1 MTRFSK
7 LYRRRFVF
15 VYTWIAV
22 LMLFFIVLRFIPIV
36 STFGLS
42 LFRWELIKPNKPFI
56 GLENYIKLT
65 GDENF
70 LEAIRNTT
78 VFAFFVVTFS
88 LVLSLMA
95 ALALEKKKFGGSFF
109 ETVYF
114 LPYVI
119 PIVPIALTWKWIY
132 DPTSGLLNYL
142 IGLVGMPKQGWLI
155 NEALA
160 LPSIMFMTVWQRIG
174 YNMVI
179 FIVGLKAIPNEY
191 FEAATIDGAGRWQ
204 AFKWITL
211 PLLLPIVFYLV
222 VINTIEAFRVFTQV
236 YVMTTGA
243 QGAPAAAVRVLVMD
257 IYQNAF
263 RFFHVGYAAA
273 ESVVLF
279 LIILIVS
286 LIQFGLLG
294 RRGGMR

>member
-1 MTRFSK
+1 MTRYSK

-142 IGLVGMPKQGWLI
+142 IGLVGIPKQGWLI

-204 AFKWITL
+204 AFKRITL

>member
-142 IGLVGMPKQGWLI
+142 IGLVGIPKQGWLI

>member
-1 MTRFSK
+1 MTRYSK

-15 VYTWIAV
+15 VYMWIAV
-22 LMLFFIVLRFIPIV
+22 LMLFFIVLRFIPIA

-119 PIVPIALTWKWIY
+119 SIVPIALTWKWIY

-142 IGLVGMPKQGWLI
+142 IGLVGVPKQGWLI

-179 FIVGLKAIPNEY
+179 FIVGLKAIPKEF